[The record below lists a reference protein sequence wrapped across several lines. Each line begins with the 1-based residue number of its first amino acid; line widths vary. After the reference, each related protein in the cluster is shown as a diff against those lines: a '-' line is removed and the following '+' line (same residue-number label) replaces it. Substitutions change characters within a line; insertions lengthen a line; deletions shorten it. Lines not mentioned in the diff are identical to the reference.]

1 MSEIRPE
8 WGLARNAEFVIGQR
22 SITEG
27 SNLEGRAFLH
37 NYDYAKDP
45 DGQLL
50 NTIISGPALVAQWI
64 NLQYY
69 ASTVAPHFM
78 VVVIKQHSL
87 SLLVLALCKGTQVI
101 Y

>member
-1 MSEIRPE
+1 MERNPSE
-8 WGLARNAEFVIGQR
+8 WGLARNAEFIIGQR

-50 NTIISGPALVAQWI
+50 NTIISV
-64 NLQYY
+64 
-69 ASTVAPHFM
+69 
-78 VVVIKQHSL
+78 QHSL
-87 SLLVLALCKGTQVI
+87 HSGLTYSIMPLQWHHILW
-101 Y
+101 